1 MRSGWAK
8 WAEWAGWAGWA
19 LWRNGIMGG
28 MSIVGKM
35 GVAGIPISRM
45 GLLYV
50 SPSSRRGCDLGM
62 MVGDM

>member
-1 MRSGWAK
+1 MRIGWAK

-19 LWRNGIMGG
+19 RWAEWAG
-28 MSIVGKM
+28 MGKM
-35 GVAGIPISRM
+35 GRMGIVGIHIYCR